1 MFERQTHT
9 HRASAIHSE
18 GKSDQKKKLQ
28 NHILHEEKNS
38 NIMFCMNS
46 KYDLLFRTSTS
57 TIFL

>member
-28 NHILHEEKNS
+28 NHILHEFK
-38 NIMFCMNS
+38 I
-46 KYDLLFRTSTS
+46 
-57 TIFL
+57 